1 MKDCLCARLKPY
13 FLSMNRIKFS
23 ANLNKK
29 ILQESSVKYMNH
41 SVARKTTEDPGE
53 GTLKAKCGIVITDVP
68 AD

>member
-1 MKDCLCARLKPY
+1 
-13 FLSMNRIKFS
+13 MNRIKFS

-29 ILQESSVKYMNH
+29 ILQESSVKNMNH